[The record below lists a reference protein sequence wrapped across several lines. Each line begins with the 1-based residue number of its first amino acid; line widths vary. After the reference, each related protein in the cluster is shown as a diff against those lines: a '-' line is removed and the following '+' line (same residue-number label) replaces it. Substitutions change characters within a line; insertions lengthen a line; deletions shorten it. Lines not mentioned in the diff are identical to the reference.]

1 MHHILT
7 CARPLYLTLLTLTAL
22 LTGCDKEP
30 APGPTAPGGKTAA
43 QDDHDHVEG
52 DDHEHEEGDEHDHG
66 PVKQLGEKS
75 ADGFTIRASRQGDI
89 VEGDDAPVDVS
100 VTGAAKPIA
109 TVRFWIGS
117 RDARGSV
124 KAKAE
129 LEKDNWHSHV
139 EVPKPRPAGSELWVE
154 VEAEGGKKIAV
165 SFALQN

>member
-1 MHHILT
+1 MLHALT
-7 CARPLYLTLLTLTAL
+7 RTRPLYLTLLTLTAL
-22 LTGCDKEP
+22 LAGCDKDP
-30 APGPTAPGGKTAA
+30 APGPAAPGGTTAA

-75 ADGFTIRASRQGDI
+75 ADGLTIRASRQGDI

-109 TVRFWIGS
+109 AVRFWIGA

-139 EVPKPRPAGSELWVE
+139 EVPKPLPAGSELWVE
-154 VEAEGGKKIAV
+154 IEAEGGKKTAV
-165 SFALQN
+165 AFALQN

>member
-1 MHHILT
+1 M
-7 CARPLYLTLLTLTAL
+7 
-22 LTGCDKEP
+22 
-30 APGPTAPGGKTAA
+30 
-43 QDDHDHVEG
+43 
-52 DDHEHEEGDEHDHG
+52 
-66 PVKQLGEKS
+66 KQLGEKS

-117 RDARGSV
+117 RDARGSA

-129 LEKDNWHSHV
+129 PEKDNWHSHV
-139 EVPKPRPAGSELWVE
+139 EVPKPLPAGSELWVE

>member
-30 APGPTAPGGKTAA
+30 APGPAAPGGKTAA

-139 EVPKPRPAGSELWVE
+139 EVPKPLPAGSELWVE